1 MAIFKY
7 NYHEERGE
15 FSAWVDDANDN
26 TVWQVRYPDFYED
39 DSSGELIE
47 SSTIFEDGYMKN
59 ADDIDGL
66 QDYLVT
72 MGLMDSSDELVSA
85 DSYAKGGGIESKM
98 KDKLSKNFEL
108 PIEMAVYVPSTEKAN
123 QVISKRDFHNRIE
136 EVQKY
141 LSNLVGGFSAT
152 NIEGG
157 YMSEEKGLVQEDVV
171 KVTAFSGRDNFEQKL
186 KQLVEKIS
194 DWAKDWSQESIGF
207 EFEGDLFYIEGG
219 ASFAR
224 GGSIDYETYHD
235 TLSSALDEVEKYVK
249 AKGFEFVDESYSP
262 DITNGGVSYGQTA
275 RATREIHKEG
285 RKKNDVV
292 IINIYRMDSGRYELT
307 AYTSYENGGQSDE
320 KVFQKV
326 KVTIKDIDMGGDV
339 IYKQDH
345 WFNKD
350 QIANKSNKEI
360 GEYILKKTGMDYG
373 NAYSYSVVRTKEER
387 TKSTLLQGKARK
399 FESGGVYSDKRDGAV
414 YSVDKNASGKWTVF
428 SESPKW
434 EKRDEFE
441 NGLASKEDAIML
453 AKIMSGNKK
462 EREPRYDN
470 GGNIKSKNMGIPN
483 NYKGMTSENIWN
495 EFTDQQRVHFLVD
508 HFEDIGI
515 LAKDIP
521 SISEKN
527 WNGISD
533 DVKMIFK
540 QHTMMGQYREGG
552 ETDDNILEFTIP
564 NWALS
569 SLINGDDSGNEDEDI
584 EKINAFTERI
594 ENKYGNAMFMLPD
607 EEDMDLGFRYK
618 NDIDNLGS
626 DCSLLL
632 LNPTKKYV
640 GGGEADT
647 EEEDNEDQSRLEELM
662 EENDLPEEVIR
673 EYAEWAGVEIKD
685 ITDLP
690 FNGRYDSEE
699 DFAMDLVEQGAA
711 GDIENYLEMYPTDM
725 RIFAQE
731 EADSRVDNMDDDDL
745 IREADLEDEI
755 GDIEG
760 IVSKIEDLESEIE
773 DCEERIRDLRDEINE
788 DATEGEAEDFEN
800 QISEIEIEKDEKESE
815 KSSLEDEKD
824 NLSDRDDIIE
834 KAKDELR
841 DRYYE
846 DILDELEKDAV
857 GYFVDNL
864 GYEKENLENNG
875 FYIDYKQLASD
886 LSSDYNFIEH
896 GGDVYVFSSY
906 RDGGM
911 TYAKGGGLK
920 SKRYAVYLSNE
931 ITGHNYDSPNFKTND
946 YDKAIEYAKE
956 MSLKSHPKKPRGYE
970 YTDYDYV
977 SEVYDVFKREIIA
990 DFAHGEYNY
999 VENPKRPLNSKYLVK
1014 KSTTLADLLK
1024 EKEYGIFYSA
1034 ETGATNNLIDIV
1046 ESKNRNADIDEVKKL
1061 VEMFTTLNDI
1071 EHNLDT
1077 YKKWAKDKISPTAK
1091 AGRMALSL
1099 FNSSYVEGVEYMGKD
1114 YARGGN
1120 VGSIEKSVAEVNE
1133 MIKLANEKDIEV
1145 TDTSGTWQSPMKY
1158 KPLKYSNGVLYI
1170 EYEELDLYRH
1180 NKGMGSNWESKKQK
1194 ITKHSTDYGHNIN
1207 GSDAG
1212 YAQREE
1218 LKQIAKMYRKAIKN
1232 FNNYADGGVM
1242 EKGGLTG
1249 DVHSITDKIL
1259 SQKIQIFLDKV
1270 KPFKF
1275 YYIDEKT
1282 LYVGFG
1288 ENFTTDQADKFY
1300 KEASSSK
1307 EFFDADSVNMKFNPE
1322 TNDTMFSIDLK
1333 KEVKY
1338 AKGGWIVD
1346 EGVTSENKKYY
1357 FLLNKKN
1364 GDKRGLFN
1372 TKEEANKELKM
1383 ESWKMFDYTKK
1394 RDGGVMAKGG
1404 GIDNWIGSYKKP
1416 IKTSDVPDFLNSTKN
1431 DGHKYSLWN
1440 KSVGV
1445 TYAYN
1450 GKLYANNGQVLP
1462 KGTVIDLDKVMN
1474 FWKNN
1479 NNDTL
1484 FVEDEKLVI
1493 LPKKQDKYNC
1503 YTTGYDGMKNSY
1515 GNEDDVTLQE
1525 AVEFCWH
1532 YDDVRKKYATKED
1545 LEKEIKSTPY
1555 GKNNIIASTGNITG
1569 VVVYKLST
1577 QQYAD
1582 GGVMAKGGM
1591 SKTKKTTFKQK
1602 SAAIAKSLLEKKKV
1616 PKRLRKDYGK
1626 TYNKKEA
1633 TIAANRITGA
1643 MRAKELLKKK

>member
-39 DSSGELIE
+39 DGSGELIE
-47 SSTIFEDGYMKN
+47 SSTIFEEGYMKN

-85 DSYAKGGGIESKM
+85 DSYARGGGIESKM

-292 IINIYRMDSGRYELT
+292 IINIYRMESGRYELT

-350 QIANKSNKEI
+350 QIANKSMREI

-414 YSVDKNASGKWTVF
+414 YSVDKNASGEWTVF

-483 NYKGMTSENIWN
+483 NYKGKTCENIWN
-495 EFTDQQRVHFLVD
+495 EFTDQQRVHFLFD

-527 WNGISD
+527 WDGLHWN
-533 DVKMIFK
+533 VKVEFK

-569 SLINGDDSGNEDEDI
+569 SLINGDDSGNEDDDI

-594 ENKYGNAMFMLPD
+594 VNKYGNAMFMLPD

-640 GGGEADT
+640 SGGDADT

-815 KSSLEDEKD
+815 KSSLEDEKG

-896 GGDVYVFSSY
+896 GGDVYVFTSY

-911 TYAKGGGLK
+911 TYAKGG
-920 SKRYAVYLSNE
+920 S
-931 ITGHNYDSPNFKTND
+931 
-946 YDKAIEYAKE
+946 
-956 MSLKSHPKKPRGYE
+956 
-970 YTDYDYV
+970 
-977 SEVYDVFKREIIA
+977 IA
-990 DFAHGEYNY
+990 
-999 VENPKRPLNSKYLVK
+999 
-1014 KSTTLADLLK
+1014 
-1024 EKEYGIFYSA
+1024 
-1034 ETGATNNLIDIV
+1034 
-1046 ESKNRNADIDEVKKL
+1046 
-1061 VEMFTTLNDI
+1061 
-1071 EHNLDT
+1071 
-1077 YKKWAKDKISPTAK
+1077 
-1091 AGRMALSL
+1091 
-1099 FNSSYVEGVEYMGKD
+1099 
-1114 YARGGN
+1114 
-1120 VGSIEKSVAEVNE
+1120 SIEKSVAEVNE

-1180 NKGMGSNWESKKQK
+1180 NKGMGSNWESKKEK
-1194 ITKHSTDYGHNIN
+1194 ITKYSTDYGRNIN

-1232 FNNYADGGVM
+1232 FNNYAEGGGALTSMIGQANADPRFDINSPMFKKGGLVVTSIKDIPNFKKRLEEGKITYRGLGLGKLWDDFYKVAKTTGVRIKVDGKEYFITDEEFNTFSRDSKNKM
-1242 EKGGLTG
+1242 QIRFDAPYRKWEKGGLTG

-1275 YYIDEKT
+1275 YYIDGKT

-1322 TNDTMFSIDLK
+1322 TNDTIFCIDLK

-1404 GIDNWIGSYKKP
+1404 GSKDIEDLWRGYASAILFAENDSDTEDSLDKNYSISDFDNKTVDESKKLLTNFYNENKDA
-1416 IKTSDVPDFLNSTKN
+1416 IKDSGMDLFTVGSDVWYTRAGHGAGFFDHSLDN
-1431 DGHKYSLWN
+1431 DIESKLIKGAN
-1440 KSVGV
+1440 KLGEYPSVE
-1445 TYAYN
+1445 T
-1450 GKLYANNGQVLP
+1450 
-1462 KGTVIDLDKVMN
+1462 
-1474 FWKNN
+1474 
-1479 NNDTL
+1479 
-1484 FVEDEKLVI
+1484 
-1493 LPKKQDKYNC
+1493 
-1503 YTTGYDGMKNSY
+1503 YDGKIS
-1515 GNEDDVTLQE
+1515 V
-1525 AVEFCWH
+1525 
-1532 YDDVRKKYATKED
+1532 
-1545 LEKEIKSTPY
+1545 S
-1555 GKNNIIASTGNITG
+1555 
-1569 VVVYKLST
+1569 
-1577 QQYAD
+1577 
-1582 GGVMAKGGM
+1582 GGRVFAKGGM
-1591 SKTKKTTFKQK
+1591 NKTKKTTFKQK

-1616 PKRLRKDYGK
+1616 PKRLKKDYGK